1 MRLKLEFKACSLGLS
16 SGSPPKPAAPA
27 CVLANS
33 VSSNVKELGRENSS
47 VTFTPQVSSSPQAC
61 CLIGMLVVYAV
72 LFQSIESSRQLG
84 LSTS

>member
-1 MRLKLEFKACSLGLS
+1 MRLKTEFKACTLGLS

-47 VTFTPQVSSSPQAC
+47 VTFTPQVSSSSQAC
-61 CLIGMLVVYAV
+61 CLIGLVVYAV
-72 LFQSIESSRQLG
+72 LFQSIESSRQLE